1 MTTDTDTPAPAL
13 PPELAQL
20 EAVALAADAAIDQAA
35 QPPGAEPVPERDPAA
50 ELAGL
55 AGLVVKL
62 AGKWQPLVPK
72 FYTDDVLTEAAT
84 AYCELAEKHGW
95 TWHKD
100 AGSPEVR
107 LAGSLVVPGLLL
119 LLAMREEREAKRE
132 AAKPANRGER
142 IVSASDQVAGG
153 MPVPQAPRGS

>member
-1 MTTDTDTPAPAL
+1 MTTETPAPAL
-13 PPELAQL
+13 PPELASL
-20 EAVALAADAAIDQAA
+20 EAVAAAADAAIDQAG
-35 QPPGAEPVPERDPAA
+35 QPPGTEPVPERDPAA

-55 AGLVVKL
+55 AGLVVKV
-62 AGKWQPLVPK
+62 AGKWEPLVPK

-100 AGSPEVR
+100 AGAPEVR
-107 LAGSLVVPGLLL
+107 LAGALVVPGLLL

-142 IVSASDQVAGG
+142 IVSAADQVAGA
-153 MPVPQAPRGS
+153 MPAPR